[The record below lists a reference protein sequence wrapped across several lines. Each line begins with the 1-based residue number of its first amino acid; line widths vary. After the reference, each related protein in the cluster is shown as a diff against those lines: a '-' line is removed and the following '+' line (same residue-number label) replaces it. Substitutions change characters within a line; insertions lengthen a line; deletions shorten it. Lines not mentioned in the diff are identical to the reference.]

1 MFKQFYVKYQ
11 MTSSL
16 LLCKTIIELY
26 ANNKLNITRA
36 NSLQILSLTKYKI
49 SLSKGRYSVYFNYMI
64 IFYRNV
70 LIVLYK
76 LDTQT
81 FLLCSFLCYTRYIF
95 EWLDRFKFKK
105 PYCGCQCRI
114 RCSDQ
119 QNVFISPEGFSIIN
133 GLTVL

>member
-1 MFKQFYVKYQ
+1 MFKQFYVKYE

-26 ANNKLNITRA
+26 ANNKFNITRA

-81 FLLCSFLCYTRYIF
+81 FLFCSFLCYTRYIF
-95 EWLDRFKFKK
+95 EWLDRFKF
-105 PYCGCQCRI
+105 
-114 RCSDQ
+114 
-119 QNVFISPEGFSIIN
+119 QNHIAVVIVVFAAQIN
-133 GLTVL
+133 RMFLLVLRVFLSSMD